1 MHSVEFMRAPPHA
14 GERAAYEVAIGGRP
28 VARIA
33 GVGRRWRLEYGSFDL
48 TLVSLGA
55 ARELVVRYADRILDG
70 RPLDLHE
77 AVRG

>member
-1 MHSVEFMRAPPHA
+1 M
-14 GERAAYEVAIGGRP
+14 
-28 VARIA
+28 
-33 GVGRRWRLEYGSFDL
+33 GRRWRLEYGSFDL